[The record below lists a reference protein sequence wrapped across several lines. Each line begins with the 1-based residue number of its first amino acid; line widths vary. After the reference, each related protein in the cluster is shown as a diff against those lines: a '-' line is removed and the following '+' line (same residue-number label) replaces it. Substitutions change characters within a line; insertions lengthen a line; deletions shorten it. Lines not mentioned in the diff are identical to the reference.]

1 MLEAFESLARR
12 QPLAPL
18 VLSGSRRATVADVD
32 ALARAARRSLE
43 SPEAPA
49 EAPAPIKAS
58 ARVKEAAPAAPAGP
72 ADDADPAA
80 PAPRGGLPPGA
91 LVAVSAHNGPGLL
104 ASLLAL
110 RRADLAA
117 VLLDG
122 QAPPAEA
129 WRVARALGASA
140 LLRCLTSWPAAADD
154 WETCW
159 LPGAGSARAVCLPGI
174 AVIKLTSGSTGA
186 PRGIATPVAA
196 LLADDA
202 ALARTMGLRADDRLV
217 AAIPMSH
224 SYGLSSLA
232 VPALVRGTPLVMPE
246 DSGLF
251 GPLAAA
257 ERMGATVLPT
267 VPPYL
272 DALLRLSQA
281 PVRPRSLRLVI
292 AAGAPLSAHTASGFR
307 EIFGLPVHVFYGAS
321 ECGGICYDREGG
333 AAERG
338 SVGTP
343 VEGVEVELRAGPA
356 SAGGSAIVV
365 RSPAVAA
372 GYVPD
377 PDQRL
382 AGGRFVAGDL
392 GRWQRGELVL
402 LGRQDGMVNIK
413 GKKVNPREVESV
425 LAELGGVEEVVVLG
439 VPLPDRG
446 GEVLRAVIACRPGCL
461 TREEVLAWCRE
472 RLAAHKIP
480 RSLILLPEIPRTERG
495 KLDRAALLVPPGGAH
510 AAAAGGNA
518 CPVGDDAAGPDREQ
532 GAGRRGR

>member
-1 MLEAFESLARR
+1 MLQAFESLARR

-32 ALARAARRSLE
+32 ALARAARRSLL
-43 SPEAPA
+43 EAS
-49 EAPAPIKAS
+49 APAPAPTPS
-58 ARVKEAAPAAPAGP
+58 PAAE
-72 ADDADPAA
+72 PAA
-80 PAPRGGLPPGA
+80 PAPRTGLPPGA

-129 WRVARALGASA
+129 LRVAQALGASA

-159 LPGAGSARAVCLPGI
+159 LPGAGSERALCLPGI

-186 PRGIATPVAA
+186 PRGIATPAAA

-224 SYGLSSLA
+224 SYGLSSL
-232 VPALVRGTPLVMPE
+232 VLPALVRGTPLVMPE

-257 ERMGATVLPT
+257 ERLGATVLPT

-272 DALLRLSQA
+272 DALLRLSQV
-281 PVRPRSLRLVI
+281 PGRPRSLRLVI
-292 AAGAPLSAHTASGFR
+292 AAGAPLSAHTAAGFR
-307 EIFGLPVHVFYGAS
+307 DLYGLPVHVFYGAS

-338 SVGTP
+338 SVGSP
-343 VEGVEVELRAGPA
+343 VEGVEVELDAGPA
-356 SAGGSAIVV
+356 GDRDAGGSVIVV

-377 PDQRL
+377 PDHRL

-392 GRWQRGELVL
+392 GRWQQGELVL
-402 LGRQDGMVNIK
+402 LGRHDGMVNIK

-425 LAELGGVEEVVVLG
+425 LAELGGVEEAVVLG

-446 GEVLRAVIACRPGCL
+446 GEVLRAVIACRPGRL

-480 RSLILLPEIPRTERG
+480 RSLILLPEIPRTARG
-495 KLDRAALLVPPGGAH
+495 KLDRAALLAPPGGSDP
-510 AAAAGGNA
+510 GG
-518 CPVGDDAAGPDREQ
+518 R
-532 GAGRRGR
+532 